1 LHLHFIERTASL
13 NFGVTQMS
21 AILPGTKTTRME
33 LLALKNRMKL
43 AERGHD
49 LLREKRDSLIMEF
62 FNAIAEIK
70 EAREKVD
77 STLVEAFSALTQ
89 AKMIMGPA
97 RVLEFAYASKF
108 EVELNISTRSMM
120 GVRVPVL
127 SVEQSSPEL
136 PYSLSDSSTKFDVM
150 GEKFKDALKAI
161 VRLAEIESTVK
172 RLASEIERTKR
183 RVSAL
188 ETVVI
193 PRLDA
198 TVRYV
203 KLALEE
209 REREDFVRLK
219 MVRDWITAEEN

>member
-1 LHLHFIERTASL
+1 
-13 NFGVTQMS
+13 
-21 AILPGTKTTRME
+21 ME

-43 AERGHD
+43 AERGHN

-62 FNAIAEIK
+62 FNIISEIK
-70 EAREKVD
+70 ESREKVD
-77 STLVEAFSALTQ
+77 KSLAEAFSALTQ

-97 RVLEFAYASKF
+97 RVIEFAYASKF
-108 EVELNISTRSMM
+108 EADLKISTRSMM

-127 SVEQSSPEL
+127 SVEQRSSEL

-150 GEKFKDALKAI
+150 GEKFKEALKAI
-161 VRLAEIESTVK
+161 VQLAEIESTVK
-172 RLASEIERTKR
+172 RLALEIERTKR

-198 TVRYV
+198 TVRFV

-209 REREDFVRLK
+209 RDREDFVRLK
-219 MVRDWITAEEN
+219 MVRDWITAEEE

>member
-1 LHLHFIERTASL
+1 
-13 NFGVTQMS
+13 MS
-21 AILPGTKTTRME
+21 KILPGTKTTRME

-77 STLVEAFSALTQ
+77 STLIEAFSALTQ

-97 RVLEFAYASKF
+97 RVIEFAYASKF
-108 EVELNISTRSMM
+108 EVDLDITTRSMM
-120 GVRVPVL
+120 GVRIPVL
-127 SVEQSSPEL
+127 SVQQHSPEL
-136 PYSLSDSSTKFDVM
+136 PYSLSDSSTKFDIM
-150 GEKFKDALKAI
+150 GEKFKEALKAI

-172 RLASEIERTKR
+172 RLALEIERTKR

-198 TVRYV
+198 TVRFV

-209 REREDFVRLK
+209 RDREDFVRLK
-219 MVRDWITAEEN
+219 MVRDWITAEEK

>member
-1 LHLHFIERTASL
+1 
-13 NFGVTQMS
+13 
-21 AILPGTKTTRME
+21 ME

-62 FNAIAEIK
+62 FNIIAEIK
-70 EAREKVD
+70 DSREKVD
-77 STLVEAFSALTQ
+77 ESLAEAFSALTQ

-97 RVLEFAYASKF
+97 RVIEFAYASKF
-108 EVELNISTRSMM
+108 EANLKISTRSMM

-127 SVEQSSPEL
+127 SIEQRSSEL

-150 GEKFKDALKAI
+150 GEKFKEALKAI
-161 VRLAEIESTVK
+161 VQLAEIESTVK
-172 RLASEIERTKR
+172 RLALEIERTKR

-198 TVRYV
+198 TVRFV

-209 REREDFVRLK
+209 RDREDFVRLK
-219 MVRDWITAEEN
+219 MVRDWITAEEK

>member
-1 LHLHFIERTASL
+1 
-13 NFGVTQMS
+13 MS
-21 AILPGTKTTRME
+21 QILPGTKTTRME

-62 FNAIAEIK
+62 FNVISEIK

-77 STLVEAFSALTQ
+77 NSLTEAFSALTQ

-97 RVLEFAYASKF
+97 RVIEFAYASKF
-108 EVELNISTRSMM
+108 EADLKISTRSMM

-127 SVEQSSPEL
+127 SVEQHSPEL

-150 GEKFKDALKAI
+150 SKKFKEALKAI
-161 VRLAEIESTVK
+161 VQLAEIESTVK
-172 RLASEIERTKR
+172 RLALEIERTKR

-198 TVRYV
+198 TVRFV

-219 MVRDWITAEEN
+219 MVRDWITAEKD

>member
-1 LHLHFIERTASL
+1 
-13 NFGVTQMS
+13 MS
-21 AILPGTKTTRME
+21 KILPGTKTTRME
-33 LLALKNRMKL
+33 LLAIKNRMKL

-62 FNAIAEIK
+62 FNIIAEIK

-77 STLVEAFSALTQ
+77 TSLAEAFSALTQ

-97 RVLEFAYASKF
+97 KVIEFAYSSKF
-108 EVELNISTRSMM
+108 EVDLKITTRSMM

-127 SVEQSSPEL
+127 SVEQRTSEL
-136 PYSLSDSSTKFDVM
+136 PYSLSDSSSKFDVM
-150 GEKFKDALKAI
+150 GEKFKEALKAI
-161 VRLAEIESTVK
+161 VQLAEIESTVK
-172 RLASEIERTKR
+172 RLALEIERTKR

-198 TVRYV
+198 TVRFV

-209 REREDFVRLK
+209 RDREDFVRLK
-219 MVRDWITAEEN
+219 MVRDWITAEEE

>member
-1 LHLHFIERTASL
+1 
-13 NFGVTQMS
+13 MS
-21 AILPGTKTTRME
+21 KILPGTKTTRME
-33 LLALKNRMKL
+33 LLALKNRMRL

-62 FNAIAEIK
+62 FNIIAEIK
-70 EAREKVD
+70 DSREKVD
-77 STLVEAFSALTQ
+77 ASLAEAFSALTQ

-97 RVLEFAYASKF
+97 RVIEFAYASKF
-108 EVELNISTRSMM
+108 EADLKISTRSMM

-127 SVEQSSPEL
+127 SVEQHSSEL

-150 GEKFKDALKAI
+150 GEKFKEALKAI
-161 VRLAEIESTVK
+161 VQLAEVESTVK
-172 RLASEIERTKR
+172 RLALEIERTKR

-198 TVRYV
+198 TVRFV

-209 REREDFVRLK
+209 RDREDFVRLK
-219 MVRDWITAEEN
+219 MVRDWITAEED

>member
-1 LHLHFIERTASL
+1 
-13 NFGVTQMS
+13 
-21 AILPGTKTTRME
+21 ME

-43 AERGHD
+43 AERGHN

-62 FNAIAEIK
+62 FNTISEIK
-70 EAREKVD
+70 DAREKVD
-77 STLVEAFSALTQ
+77 NSLTEAFSALTQ

-97 RVLEFAYASKF
+97 RVIEFAYASKF
-108 EVELNISTRSMM
+108 EADLKISTRSMM

-127 SVEQSSPEL
+127 SVEQRSSEL

-150 GEKFKDALKAI
+150 SEKFKEALKAI
-161 VRLAEIESTVK
+161 VRLAEVESTVK
-172 RLASEIERTKR
+172 RLALEIERTKR

-198 TVRYV
+198 TVRFV

-219 MVRDWITAEEN
+219 MVRDWITAEED

>member
-1 LHLHFIERTASL
+1 
-13 NFGVTQMS
+13 MS
-21 AILPGTKTTRME
+21 KVLPGTKTTRME
-33 LLALKNRMKL
+33 LLALKNRMRL

-49 LLREKRDSLIMEF
+49 LLKEKRDSLIMEF
-62 FNAIAEIK
+62 FNAVAEIK
-70 EAREKVD
+70 EAREKVNE
-77 STLVEAFSALTQ
+77 TLAEAFSALTQ

-97 RVLEFAYASKF
+97 RVVEFSYASKF
-108 EVELNISTRSMM
+108 EVDLNISTRSMM

-127 SVEQSSPEL
+127 SMDQRVPEL
-136 PYSLSDSSTKFDVM
+136 PYSLSDSSTKFDTM
-150 GEKFKDALKAI
+150 SEKFKEALKSI

-172 RLASEIERTKR
+172 RLALEIERTKR

-198 TVRYV
+198 TVRFV

-219 MVRDWITAEEN
+219 MVRDWITAEEESESA

>member
-1 LHLHFIERTASL
+1 
-13 NFGVTQMS
+13 MS
-21 AILPGTKTTRME
+21 KILPGTKTTRME

-43 AERGHD
+43 AERGHN

-62 FNAIAEIK
+62 FNTISEIK
-70 EAREKVD
+70 DAREKVD
-77 STLVEAFSALTQ
+77 NSLTEAFSALTQ

-97 RVLEFAYASKF
+97 RVIEFAYASKF
-108 EVELNISTRSMM
+108 EADLKLSTRSMM

-127 SVEQSSPEL
+127 SVEQRSSEL

-150 GEKFKDALKAI
+150 SEKFKEALKAI
-161 VRLAEIESTVK
+161 VRLAEVESTVK
-172 RLASEIERTKR
+172 RLALEIERTKR

-198 TVRYV
+198 TVRFV

-219 MVRDWITAEEN
+219 MVRDWITAEED

>member
-1 LHLHFIERTASL
+1 
-13 NFGVTQMS
+13 
-21 AILPGTKTTRME
+21 ME

-43 AERGHD
+43 AERGHN

-62 FNAIAEIK
+62 FNTIAEIK
-70 EAREKVD
+70 DAREKVD
-77 STLVEAFSALTQ
+77 NSLTDAFSALTQ

-97 RVLEFAYASKF
+97 RVIEFAYASKF
-108 EVELNISTRSMM
+108 EADLKISTRSMM

-127 SVEQSSPEL
+127 SVEQRSSEL

-150 GEKFKDALKAI
+150 GEKFKEALKAI

-172 RLASEIERTKR
+172 RLALEIERTKR

-198 TVRYV
+198 TVRFV

-219 MVRDWITAEEN
+219 MVRDWITAEEE

>member
-1 LHLHFIERTASL
+1 MII
-13 NFGVTQMS
+13 MS
-21 AILPGTKTTRME
+21 KILPGTKTTRME
-33 LLALKNRMKL
+33 LLAIKNRMKL

-62 FNAIAEIK
+62 FNIIAEIK

-77 STLVEAFSALTQ
+77 NSLTEAFSALTQ

-97 RVLEFAYASKF
+97 RVIEFAYASKF
-108 EVELNISTRSMM
+108 EADLKISTRSMM

-127 SVEQSSPEL
+127 SVEQRSSEL

-150 GEKFKDALKAI
+150 GEKFKEALKSI
-161 VRLAEIESTVK
+161 VQLAEVESTVK
-172 RLASEIERTKR
+172 RLALEIERTKR

-198 TVRYV
+198 TVRFV

-209 REREDFVRLK
+209 RDREDFVRLK
-219 MVRDWITAEEN
+219 MVRDWITAEEE

>member
-1 LHLHFIERTASL
+1 
-13 NFGVTQMS
+13 MS

-77 STLVEAFSALTQ
+77 STLSDAFSALTQ
-89 AKMIMGPA
+89 AKMMMGPS
-97 RVLEFAYASKF
+97 RVIEFAYASKF
-108 EVELNISTRSMM
+108 EADLNISTRSMM

-127 SVEQSSPEL
+127 SVEQNSPEI

-150 GEKFKDALKAI
+150 GEKFKTALKAI

-172 RLASEIERTKR
+172 RLALEIERTKR

-193 PRLDA
+193 PRLEA
-198 TVRYV
+198 TVRFV

-219 MVRDWITAEEN
+219 MVRDWITAEENEES

>member
-1 LHLHFIERTASL
+1 
-13 NFGVTQMS
+13 MS
-21 AILPGTKTTRME
+21 KILPGTKTTRME

-43 AERGHD
+43 AERGHN

-62 FNAIAEIK
+62 FNIITEIK
-70 EAREKVD
+70 ESREKVD
-77 STLVEAFSALTQ
+77 QSLAEAFSALTQ

-97 RVLEFAYASKF
+97 RVIEFAYASKF
-108 EVELNISTRSMM
+108 EADLKISTRSMM

-127 SVEQSSPEL
+127 SVEQRSSEL

-150 GEKFKDALKAI
+150 GEKFKEALKAI
-161 VRLAEIESTVK
+161 VQLAEIESTVK
-172 RLASEIERTKR
+172 RLALEIERTKR

-198 TVRYV
+198 TVRFV

-209 REREDFVRLK
+209 RDREDFVRLK
-219 MVRDWITAEEN
+219 MVRDWIIAEEE

>member
-1 LHLHFIERTASL
+1 
-13 NFGVTQMS
+13 MS
-21 AILPGTKTTRME
+21 MILPGTKTTRME

-62 FNAIAEIK
+62 FNIIAEIK
-70 EAREKVD
+70 DSREKVD
-77 STLVEAFSALTQ
+77 ESLAEAFSALTQ

-97 RVLEFAYASKF
+97 RVIEFAYASKF
-108 EVELNISTRSMM
+108 EANLKISTRSMM

-127 SVEQSSPEL
+127 SIEQRSSEL

-150 GEKFKDALKAI
+150 GEKFKEALKAI
-161 VRLAEIESTVK
+161 VQLAEIESTVK
-172 RLASEIERTKR
+172 RLALEIERTKR

-198 TVRYV
+198 TVRFV

-209 REREDFVRLK
+209 RDREDFVRLK
-219 MVRDWITAEEN
+219 MVRDWITAEEK

>member
-1 LHLHFIERTASL
+1 
-13 NFGVTQMS
+13 MS
-21 AILPGTKTTRME
+21 KVLPGTKTTRME
-33 LLALKNRMKL
+33 LLALKNRMRL
-43 AERGHD
+43 AKRGHD

-62 FNAIAEIK
+62 FNTIAEIK
-70 EAREKVD
+70 DSREKVD
-77 STLVEAFSALTQ
+77 NSLTDAFSALTQ

-97 RVLEFAYASKF
+97 RVIEFAYASKF
-108 EVELNISTRSMM
+108 EAELKISTRSMM

-127 SVEQSSPEL
+127 SVEQRSSEL

-150 GEKFKDALKAI
+150 GEKFKEALKAI

-172 RLASEIERTKR
+172 RLALEIERTKR

-198 TVRYV
+198 TVRFV

-219 MVRDWITAEEN
+219 MVRDWIIAEEE